1 MRNKVRQIK
10 LNKQFVIKISIAFVV
25 ILLSVLGYIFIKNLG
40 GGNSYKKIYNV
51 DISKKQLNIIGESLN
66 IQEIDYKWNGIL
78 ISTNNPK
85 KIVLH
90 HAATENLSP
99 EEVHEM
105 HLSKGWNGIGYH
117 FYIRSDG
124 TIYRGR
130 DENKIG
136 SHVYGNNTDTLG
148 ICLEGNFEEK
158 GMPKEQLDAL
168 VNLATYLTLKYN
180 ISDIVR
186 HNDLGATECP
196 GKLFPFESVKSFII
210 DKVKNT
216 N

>member
-1 MRNKVRQIK
+1 MKKKFGVIK
-10 LNKQFVIKISIAFVV
+10 LNKTFVIKIVMIFFV
-25 ILLSVLGYIFIKNLG
+25 ILLGVLGYIFIKNLG
-40 GGNSYKKIYNV
+40 SGNSYKKIYNV
-51 DISKKQLNIIGESLN
+51 EISKKELKIMEESLS
-66 IQEIDYKWNGIL
+66 IQEMEYLWSEVL
-78 ISTNNPK
+78 ISGNNPK
-85 KIVLH
+85 KIVIH
-90 HAATENLSP
+90 HAAAENLSAQ
-99 EEVHEM
+99 EIHEM
-105 HLSKGWNGIGYH
+105 HLNRGWAGIGYH

-136 SHVYGNNTDTLG
+136 SHVYGNNIDTLG

-158 GMPKEQLDAL
+158 GVPKEQLEAL

-180 ISDIVR
+180 ISDIVK

-196 GKLFPFESVKSFII
+196 GKLFPFESIKSSII
-210 DKVKNT
+210 EKIKNI